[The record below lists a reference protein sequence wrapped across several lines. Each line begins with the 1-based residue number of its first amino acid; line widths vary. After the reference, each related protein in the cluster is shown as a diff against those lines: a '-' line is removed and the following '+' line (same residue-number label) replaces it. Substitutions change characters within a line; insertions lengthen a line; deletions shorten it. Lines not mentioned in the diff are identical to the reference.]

1 MMSIGRRELSRQMKR
16 RAFNRSL
23 RQNLGRRIC
32 RRRDEL
38 GLTQRGLA
46 ELADMSSQRQA
57 WAIEHGLTGMNVET
71 ARRVA
76 TALDWSLSQLFEGL

>member
-1 MMSIGRRELSRQMKR
+1 MKR

-32 RRRDEL
+32 QRREEL
-38 GLTQRGLA
+38 GLTQRGLT
-46 ELADMSSQRQA
+46 ELANMSSQRQA
-57 WAIEHGLTGMNVET
+57 WGIEHGLTGMNVET

-76 TALDWSLSQLFEGL
+76 RALDWSLSQLFEGL